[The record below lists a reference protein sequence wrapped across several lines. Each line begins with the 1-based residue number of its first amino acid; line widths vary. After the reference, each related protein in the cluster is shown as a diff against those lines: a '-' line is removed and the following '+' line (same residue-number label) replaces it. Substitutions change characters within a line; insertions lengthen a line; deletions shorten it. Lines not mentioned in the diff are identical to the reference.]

1 MLTPQHLY
9 SGLALR
15 KAAPLRASLHRTRF
29 PFARFAP
36 TSRTFLLAALCA
48 VCALTATFTPTSAAA
63 QPDALKGLHAGLRL
77 GPATGLT
84 VRKSVGT
91 DSEWLEAIATVRAE
105 ALTLTGL
112 YEFHR
117 YNSFNFQ
124 GLSWFYGGGGHATLF
139 PVGDE
144 DGPIA
149 IGLDGIVGLEY
160 VIPDVPLSVS
170 LDWKPAFNIL
180 GPVGLVGDEGALSVR
195 YHF

>member
-1 MLTPQHLY
+1 MLTPQHPL
-9 SGLALR
+9 SGRALCT
-15 KAAPLRASLHRTRF
+15 AAHLRASLHRHGL

-36 TSRTFLLAALCA
+36 ASRTFLLAALCS
-48 VCALTATFTPTSAAA
+48 VCALTATLTPTSAAA

-77 GPATGLT
+77 GPATGIT
-84 VRKSVGT
+84 VRKSIGT
-91 DSEWLEAIATVRAE
+91 DGEWLEAIATVRAE

-117 YNSFNFQ
+117 YNDFNFQ
-124 GLSWFYGGGGHATLF
+124 GLSWYYGGGGHATLF
-139 PVGDE
+139 PVGNE

-149 IGLDGIVGLEY
+149 VGLDGIVGLEY
-160 VIPDVPLSVS
+160 AIPDVPLSVS

-180 GPVGLVGDEGALSVR
+180 GPVGLIGDEGALSVR

>member
-1 MLTPQHLY
+1 MLTPQHPL
-9 SGLALR
+9 SGRALR
-15 KAAPLRASLHRTRF
+15 KAAPLRASLHRNCF

-36 TSRTFLLAALCA
+36 ASRSILLAALGA
-48 VCALTATFTPTSAAA
+48 VCALTATFAPTSAAA

-91 DSEWLEAIATVRAE
+91 DGEWLEAIATVRAE

-117 YNSFNFQ
+117 YNDFNFQ

-139 PVGDE
+139 PVGHE

-160 VIPDVPLSVS
+160 AIPDVPLSIS